1 MPSRCVS
8 SSRAFGGMCQSTAA
22 APAHVRRQAPGTADA
37 THALQHVVE
46 QRIGF
51 LSFGHWQPIPG
62 SRVRTGRDALVQ
74 SVELAVAAE
83 ELGVDGAYVRVH
95 HFARQLAA
103 PFPLLAAMAART
115 RRIEVGTGIVD
126 MRYENPLY
134 MAEEAAATDLLGDG
148 RLQLGISRGSP
159 ETALRGSEAFGYVP
173 SEGST
178 DADLAR
184 EKTALFLAAL
194 EGQGVVDADPQM
206 TGGTRGRLAVQPQAP
221 GLRER
226 IWWGSGTR
234 ATAEWTARQGM
245 NLMSST
251 LLVED
256 TGVPFDELQA
266 EQIARFRTAWAD
278 AGWDREPRISV
289 SRSVLPIVS
298 DEDRA
303 YFGSERSS
311 ADQVGILDGA
321 RARFGKS
328 YVGEPDALAEE
339 LAKDAAV
346 READTLL
353 ITVPNMLGVE
363 YNARLL
369 ENITTHVAP
378 AIGWVHPALR

>member
-1 MPSRCVS
+1 MSD
-8 SSRAFGGMCQSTAA
+8 GK
-22 APAHVRRQAPGTADA
+22 
-37 THALQHVVE
+37 
-46 QRIGF
+46 RIGF
-51 LSFGHWQPIPG
+51 LSFGHWQPIQG
-62 SRVRTGRDALVQ
+62 SQVRTGRDALVQ

-95 HFARQLAA
+95 HFARQLAS

-115 RRIEVGTGIVD
+115 SRIEIGTGVVD

-134 MAEEAAATDLLGDG
+134 MAEEAAAVDLLGDG

-173 SEGST
+173 PEGGS
-178 DADLAR
+178 DAELAR
-184 EKTALFLAAL
+184 DKTALFLAAIS
-194 EGQGVVDADPQM
+194 GRTVVDADPGM
-206 TGGTRGRLAVQPQAP
+206 TGGASGRLAIQPQSP

-266 EQIARFRTAWAD
+266 EQIARYRAAWAE
-278 AGWDREPRISV
+278 AGWERQPRISV

-298 DEDRA
+298 ATDRE
-303 YFGSERSS
+303 YFGGERAG
-311 ADQVGILDGA
+311 ADQVGILEGV
-321 RARFGKS
+321 RARFGKT
-328 YVGEPDALAEE
+328 YAGEPDGIAEE

-346 READTLL
+346 QEADTLL
-353 ITVPNMLGVE
+353 VTVPNMLGVE
-363 YNARLL
+363 YNAHLL
-369 ENITTHVAP
+369 ETIVRHV
-378 AIGWVHPALR
+378 

>member
-1 MPSRCVS
+1 VS
-8 SSRAFGGMCQSTAA
+8 A
-22 APAHVRRQAPGTADA
+22 
-37 THALQHVVE
+37 VE
-46 QRIGF
+46 KKVGF

-62 SRVRTGRDALVQ
+62 SQVRTGRDALVQ

-83 ELGVDGAYVRVH
+83 ELGIDGAYVRVH
-95 HFARQLAA
+95 HFARQLAS

-115 RRIEVGTGIVD
+115 RRIEVGTGVVD

-159 ETALRGSEAFGYVP
+159 ETALHGAEAFGYAP
-173 SEGST
+173 PEGGS

-184 EKTALFLAAL
+184 DKTALFLVAL
-194 EGQGVVDADPQM
+194 EGRTVVEADPRM
-206 TGGTRGRLAVQPQAP
+206 TGGTRGRLAIQPQAP

-234 ATAEWTARQGM
+234 ATAEWTAQQGM

-266 EQIARFRTAWAD
+266 EQIARYRAAWAE
-278 AGWDREPRISV
+278 AGWEREPRVSV

-311 ADQVGILDGA
+311 EDQVGILEGV

-339 LAKDAAV
+339 LSKDAAV

-353 ITVPNMLGVE
+353 ITVPNMLGVD

-369 ENITTHVAP
+369 ENIAAHVAP
-378 AIGWVHPALR
+378 AIGWVHPDQR

>member
-1 MPSRCVS
+1 
-8 SSRAFGGMCQSTAA
+8 
-22 APAHVRRQAPGTADA
+22 
-37 THALQHVVE
+37 VE
-46 QRIGF
+46 KRIGF

-62 SRVRTGRDALVQ
+62 SQVRTGRDALVQ

-95 HFARQLAA
+95 HFARQLAS

-115 RRIEVGTGIVD
+115 SRIEIGTGVVD

-134 MAEEAAATDLLGDG
+134 MAEEAAATDLLSGG
-148 RLQLGISRGSP
+148 RLQLGVSRGSP

-173 SEGST
+173 PEGSS

-184 EKTALFLAAL
+184 EKTALFLAAI
-194 EGQGVVDADPQM
+194 EGQSVVAADPRM
-206 TGGTRGRLAVQPQAP
+206 TGGVSARLAIQPQSP
-221 GLRER
+221 GLRNR

-234 ATAEWTARQGM
+234 ATAEWTARQGL

-266 EQIARFRTAWAD
+266 EQIARYRTAWAE
-278 AGWDREPRISV
+278 AGWDRAPRISV

-298 DEDRA
+298 DADRQ
-303 YFGSERSS
+303 YFGGERASE
-311 ADQVGILDGA
+311 DQVGILEGV
-321 RARFGKS
+321 RARFGKT
-328 YVGEPDALAEE
+328 YAGEPDLVAEQ

-353 ITVPNMLGVE
+353 VTVPNMLGVE
-363 YNARLL
+363 YNAQLL
-369 ENITTHVAP
+369 ETITRYVAP
-378 AIGWVHPALR
+378 AIGWRPPEQRAG

>member
-1 MPSRCVS
+1 
-8 SSRAFGGMCQSTAA
+8 
-22 APAHVRRQAPGTADA
+22 
-37 THALQHVVE
+37 VE
-46 QRIGF
+46 KRIGF
-51 LSFGHWQPIPG
+51 LSFGHWQPIAG
-62 SRVRTGRDALVQ
+62 SQVRTGRDALVQ

-95 HFARQLAA
+95 HFARQLAS

-115 RRIEVGTGIVD
+115 RRIEVGTGVID

-134 MAEEAAATDLLGDG
+134 MAEEAAATDLLSGG

-159 ETALRGSEAFGYVP
+159 ETALRGSETFGYVP
-173 SEGST
+173 PEGSS

-184 EKTALFLAAL
+184 DKTALFLAAVQ
-194 EGQGVVDADPQM
+194 GQPVVDADPQM
-206 TGGTRGRLAVQPQAP
+206 TGGRPGKLAIQPQSP
-221 GLRER
+221 GLAER

-234 ATAEWTARQGM
+234 ATAEWAARQGL

-256 TGVPFDELQA
+256 TGVPFDQLQA
-266 EQIARFRTAWAD
+266 EQIRRFRAAWAE
-278 AGWDREPRISV
+278 AGWGREPRVSV

-298 DEDRA
+298 DADRE
-303 YFGSERSS
+303 YFGRERSGE
-311 ADQVGILDGA
+311 DQVGILEGV

-328 YVGEPDALAEE
+328 YVGEPDRLAEE
-339 LAKDAAV
+339 LAKDVAV

-369 ENITTHVAP
+369 ENITRFVAP
-378 AIGWVHPALR
+378 AIGWVPPAQRVR

>member
-1 MPSRCVS
+1 MPAEPGPVRHIPTVGADGNIDAAVGARPGVS
-8 SSRAFGGMCQSTAA
+8 SK
-22 APAHVRRQAPGTADA
+22 
-37 THALQHVVE
+37 
-46 QRIGF
+46 RIGF

-62 SRVRTGRDALVQ
+62 SQVRTARDALVQ

-95 HFARQLAA
+95 HFARQLAS
-103 PFPLLAAMAART
+103 PFPLLTAMAART
-115 RRIEVGTGIVD
+115 RRIEVGTGVVD

-134 MAEEAAATDLLGDG
+134 MAEEAAATDLLSGG

-173 SEGST
+173 AEGSS
-178 DADLAR
+178 DADFAR
-184 EKTALFLAAL
+184 DKTALFLAAI
-194 EGQGVVDADPQM
+194 EGRTVVDADPGM
-206 TGGTRGRLAVQPQAP
+206 TGGVAARLAIQPQSP

-234 ATAEWTARQGM
+234 ATAEWTAQQGL

-266 EQIARFRTAWAD
+266 EQIARYRTAWAA
-278 AGWDREPRISV
+278 AGWGREPRISV
-289 SRSVLPIVS
+289 SRSVLPIVN

-303 YFGSERSS
+303 YFGGERSS
-311 ADQVGILDGA
+311 GDQVGILEGV

-328 YVGEPDALAEE
+328 YAGEPDVLAEE

-353 ITVPNMLGVE
+353 ITVPNMLGVD

-369 ENITTHVAP
+369 ENVVTHVAP
-378 AIGWVHPALR
+378 AIGWVPPDRRSA

>member
-1 MPSRCVS
+1 M
-8 SSRAFGGMCQSTAA
+8 
-22 APAHVRRQAPGTADA
+22 DK
-37 THALQHVVE
+37 
-46 QRIGF
+46 RIGF
-51 LSFGHWQPIPG
+51 LSFGHWQPIAG
-62 SRVRTGRDALVQ
+62 SQVRTARDALLQ
-74 SVELAVAAE
+74 TVELAVAAE
-83 ELGVDGAYVRVH
+83 ELGLDGAYVRVH
-95 HFARQLAA
+95 HFARQLAS

-115 RRIEVGTGIVD
+115 SRIELGTGVID

-148 RLQLGISRGSP
+148 RLQLGVSRGSP

-173 SEGST
+173 ESEGG

-184 EKTALFLAAL
+184 QKTALFLAAL
-194 EGQGVVDADPQM
+194 RGATVVDADPRM
-206 TGGTRGRLAVQPQAP
+206 LGGTAGRLAIQPQSP
-221 GLRER
+221 GLADR

-234 ATAEWTARQGM
+234 ATAEWTAEQGM

-266 EQIARFRTAWAD
+266 EQIARFRTAWAA
-278 AGWDREPRISV
+278 AGWEREPRVSV

-298 DEDRA
+298 DLDRQ
-303 YFGSERSS
+303 YFGGDPGQ
-311 ADQVGILDGA
+311 DQVGILEGV

-328 YVGEPDALAEE
+328 YVGEPDRLAEE

-353 ITVPNMLGVE
+353 LTVPNMLGVE
-363 YNARLL
+363 YNVHLL
-369 ENITTHVAP
+369 EAVVREVAP
-378 AIGWVHPALR
+378 AIGWVPPERR